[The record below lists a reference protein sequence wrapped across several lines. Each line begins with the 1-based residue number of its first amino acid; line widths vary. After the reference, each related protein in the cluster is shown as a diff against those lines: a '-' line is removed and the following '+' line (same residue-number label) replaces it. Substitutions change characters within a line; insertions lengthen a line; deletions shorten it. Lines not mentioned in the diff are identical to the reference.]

1 MEGLKIDLT
10 LSNLKTIKLW
20 FFLVEKCKCGLV
32 RDRELSREDHET
44 ITKINALAITAR
56 EESDH
61 DLRLFGRRRG

>member
-32 RDRELSREDHET
+32 RDRELSRGDHET
-44 ITKINALAITAR
+44 ITKIDNAFKNEMCELNY
-56 EESDH
+56 
-61 DLRLFGRRRG
+61 L

>member
-1 MEGLKIDLT
+1 MEELKIDLT

-44 ITKINALAITAR
+44 ITKINALAIGER
-56 EESDH
+56 ERMEI
-61 DLRLFGRRRG
+61 LRALRK